1 MNDNPRNPDQ
11 WTQTSSPG
19 AEVSLYSHEV
29 QAATNEAMRQA
40 RPINDTSS
48 EGPVGQSSVAW
59 GLTRRAERLALPVGN
74 SGEQEKKLK
83 EILTLGLLLVGM
95 RKNATNLRPGVP
107 R

>member
-48 EGPVGQSSVAW
+48 EGPVGQSSVARD
-59 GLTRRAERLALPVGN
+59 LTRRAEGLALP
-74 SGEQEKKLK
+74 EEKLK

-95 RKNATNLRPGVP
+95 RKNAANSRPGVP